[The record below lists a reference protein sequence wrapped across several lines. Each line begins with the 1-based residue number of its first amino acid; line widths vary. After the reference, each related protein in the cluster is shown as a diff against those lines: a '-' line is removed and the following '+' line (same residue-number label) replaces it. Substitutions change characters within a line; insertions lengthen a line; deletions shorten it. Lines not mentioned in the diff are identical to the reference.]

1 MTGILRYV
9 PGAAVAVVH
18 GRTAVLLDL
27 EPGDPLVA
35 RVSAL
40 VEAGAGVDDVLDAL
54 VTSGLKALAD
64 FGAFEVTDEGVRLV
78 VRGAVMGSVGELTG
92 LAAERTMWHDT
103 WQPAASQ
110 AMLGLSQTPSAA
122 WLPIGS
128 GVVLAAAVSFGLAE
142 DAEATPVEPAAVES
156 RPPTPAPA
164 PEVAS
169 QPATEPATEPATD
182 ELAQLF
188 LTSQRPVPTP
198 EPEPGPEPTEPE
210 EAAAPVSD
218 PSATMVAPLT
228 IPTADLPVDVP
239 PATPPGPT
247 ALITGMPWLSG
258 EATGPSVEPVAPTTP
273 APDFAPPPPRQP
285 PAQQPPAQQPPA
297 QQPPAPPIAPI
308 SEPPAA
314 PSVLVAD
321 RTVNRSALVGL
332 PPVVMV
338 VAARCADGHLSP
350 AYAGSCRVCGAPIP
364 QQQPTEIPR
373 PVLGQLR
380 LSTGGVVALD
390 RPVILGR
397 NPHIP
402 SGYAAEQP
410 NLVRLPDPEKDVSGQ
425 HLEVSLDYWNVVVRD
440 LGSTNGT
447 EVILPGEMPV
457 ALRTNDP
464 VIIEPGT
471 RVVLAGTISFTFEV
485 LP

>member
-78 VRGAVMGSVGELTG
+78 VRGAVLGSVGELTG

-110 AMLGLSQTPSAA
+110 AMLGLSRPPGAA
-122 WLPIGS
+122 WLPIRS
-128 GVVLAAAVSFGLAE
+128 GVVLAAAVSFGLDEAAE
-142 DAEATPVEPAAVES
+142 PAPLEPAAVEP

-164 PEVAS
+164 PELAS
-169 QPATEPATEPATD
+169 QPATESATEPATD

-188 LTSQRPVPTP
+188 LTSQRPSPPP
-198 EPEPGPEPTEPE
+198 EPEPEPTATEPTEPEPTEPDE
-210 EAAAPVSD
+210 PAAPVSD

-228 IPTADLPVDVP
+228 IPTADLPVAAP
-239 PATPPGPT
+239 PTAPPGPPQ
-247 ALITGMPWLSG
+247 LITGMPWLSA
-258 EATGPSVEPVAPTTP
+258 EVTGPSVEPVASTTP
-273 APDFAPPPPRQP
+273 APDIAPPPP
-285 PAQQPPAQQPPA
+285 PAQPAA
-297 QQPPAPPIAPI
+297 SPIAPI
-308 SEPPAA
+308 SEPPASTPGLA
-314 PSVLVAD
+314 AD

-350 AYAGSCRVCGAPIP
+350 AYAGTCRVCGAPIP

-457 ALRTNDP
+457 ALRTNEP

>member
-78 VRGAVMGSVGELTG
+78 VRGAVLGSVGELTG

-110 AMLGLSQTPSAA
+110 AMLGLSQKPSAA

-142 DAEATPVEPAAVES
+142 DAEAAPVEPAAVES
-156 RPPTPAPA
+156 RPATPATPAPA
-164 PEVAS
+164 PEPVS
-169 QPATEPATEPATD
+169 QPVTEPATD

-198 EPEPGPEPTEPE
+198 EPEPEPEPTQPEEATEPE
-210 EAAAPVSD
+210 EPAAPVSD

-228 IPTADLPVDVP
+228 IPTADLPVEAP
-239 PATPPGPT
+239 PAPPPGPT
-247 ALITGMPWLSG
+247 ALITGMPWLSA
-258 EATGPSVEPVAPTTP
+258 EATGPSVEPVAPTAP

-285 PAQQPPAQQPPA
+285 PAQQPS
-297 QQPPAPPIAPI
+297 APPITPI

-314 PSVLVAD
+314 PPALAAD

-350 AYAGSCRVCGAPIP
+350 AYAGTCRVCGAPIP